1 MSVNV
6 TVRPVIVR
14 LGQGLPRPVTVRSTK
29 VQTIAKVE
37 RGPPGPPGTGGDS
50 DVFEYSPPT
59 PLSEWIVN
67 HNFGRNPVVSVLSP
81 GGVEVEA
88 EVVHMTVNQARVRFN
103 APQFGK
109 AIAR

>member
-50 DVFEYSPPT
+50 DVFEYSPPS
-59 PLSEWIVN
+59 PSAEWIVN
-67 HNFGRNPVVSVLSP
+67 HNFGRNPVVAVLSP
-81 GGVEVEA
+81 GGIEVEA
-88 EVVHMTVNQARVRFN
+88 EVVHTTLNQTRVLFN
-103 APQFGK
+103 APQLGK
-109 AIAR
+109 AVAR

>member
-37 RGPPGPPGTGGDS
+37 RGPPGPQGTGGDS

-59 PLSEWIVN
+59 PLS
-67 HNFGRNPVVSVLSP
+67 
-81 GGVEVEA
+81 
-88 EVVHMTVNQARVRFN
+88 
-103 APQFGK
+103 
-109 AIAR
+109 

>member
-1 MSVNV
+1 MPDRFGK
-6 TVRPVIVR
+6 TADLR
-14 LGQGLPRPVTVRSTK
+14 LGPIARRYIPDADHETRP
-29 VQTIAKVE
+29 IAKVE

-103 APQFGK
+103 APQLGK